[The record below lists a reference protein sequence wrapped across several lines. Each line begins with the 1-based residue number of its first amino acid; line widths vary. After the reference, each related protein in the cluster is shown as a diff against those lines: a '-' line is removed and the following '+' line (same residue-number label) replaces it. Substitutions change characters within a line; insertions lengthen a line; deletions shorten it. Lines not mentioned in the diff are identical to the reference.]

1 MYVYIAIAHQCRFC
15 NQELKLQ
22 ACYNCLQSLS
32 YYPVSAPGLV
42 DTLKDNEYTKTKSAK
57 YDNTWCNLRR
67 GKHNKPYPENAPPTD
82 HAVLIC
88 MFLSVPMQSRLFLC
102 SLLAANTGIVA
113 KK

>member
-42 DTLKDNEYTKTKSAK
+42 DTLKDNEYSKNEIRK
-57 YDNTWCNLRR
+57 
-67 GKHNKPYPENAPPTD
+67 
-82 HAVLIC
+82 I
-88 MFLSVPMQSRLFLC
+88 
-102 SLLAANTGIVA
+102 
-113 KK
+113 